1 MMDDVLVRTPKQQA
15 PRSARLGVA
24 LGMLMAGLTLR
35 PAAADANGRFP
46 TAGYFVAGPGS
57 RNDVFALRTT
67 FGLIVSRDGGRA
79 WSWVCE
85 AAYGAVG
92 ASDPTVSIGADGT
105 LVLASFTGLT
115 TSRDDYC
122 SWPTPSGVP
131 ARDFADVSNT
141 ADGRYVVALA
151 GPGGE
156 NRLYLSADG
165 GRAWEPGALLAGY
178 ATETVD
184 VAPGDPMRVYV
195 TGYASTGDP
204 VLLRSDDGG
213 RTMRETTRDF
223 LGGQNIFLAGVDP
236 TRPEVLYLRA
246 ARGLATTL
254 LRSDDGGM
262 THRVVGQT
270 ASEMLGFALSDD
282 GATVW
287 IASANRAEGLQRSE
301 RGGPWVRM
309 AADVGVKCLRYHAG
323 TLFVCADESRD
334 GFALGYS
341 HDGGDHVDPLLSLR
355 LVDGAT
361 TACGPATSVG
371 GTCPAF
377 WSSETI
383 LLRSIDASAP
393 SMPVF
398 HDASTD
404 HGVITDRGGP
414 RDVSVSPVDGMAG
427 ALDAGRPIDVTRA
440 SDIPRVIDAG
450 GIADAAVAPMP
461 QAGGCSCHVATRG
474 AQDRDRGGPALLAA
488 GLALVGRLK
497 RRSRLRSRP
506 LTGSPKGPPPR

>member
-1 MMDDVLVRTPKQQA
+1 MR
-15 PRSARLGVA
+15 VA
-24 LGMLMAGLTLR
+24 LGLLLGAVTLS
-35 PAAADANGRFP
+35 PSSADANGRFP
-46 TAGYFVAGPGS
+46 AAGYFVAGPGPRS
-57 RNDVFALRTT
+57 DVFALRTT
-67 FGLIVSRDGGRA
+67 FGVLVSRDAGRA

-85 AAYGAVG
+85 SAYGAVG
-92 ASDPTVSIGADGT
+92 SGDATISVGADGT

-115 TSRDDYC
+115 TGAGDYC
-122 SWPTPSGVP
+122 AWPPSTGAPV
-131 ARDFADVSNT
+131 RDFADISHT
-141 ADGRYVVALA
+141 ADGRSMVALA

-156 NRLYLSADG
+156 NALYLSSDAG
-165 GRAWEPGALLAGY
+165 HTWAPGARLVGY

-195 TGYASTGDP
+195 TGYASTGEP

-213 RTMRETTRDF
+213 RTARETTRDF

-236 TRPEVLYLRA
+236 TRPDVLYLRA
-246 ARGLATTL
+246 VRGLATTL

-262 THRVVGQT
+262 TLRMVGQT

-282 GATVW
+282 GTTVW
-287 IASANRAEGLQRSE
+287 IASANRAEGIQRSE
-301 RGGPWVRM
+301 GGGPWVRM
-309 AADVGVKCLRYHAG
+309 AADVGVKCLRFHAG
-323 TLFVCADESRD
+323 TLFVCADEARD

-341 HDGGDHVDPLLSLR
+341 HDGGDRVDPLLSLR
-355 LVDGAT
+355 ALDGT
-361 TACGPATSVG
+361 TSACSPSTPVG
-371 GTCPAF
+371 GTCPPRWAT
-377 WSSETI
+377 ETA

-393 SMPVF
+393 SPPVF

-427 ALDAGRPIDVTRA
+427 SLDAGRPIDVIRA
-440 SDIPRVIDAG
+440 NDIQRVNAEG

-461 QAGGCSCHVATRG
+461 PAGGCSCHVATRG
-474 AQDRDRGGPALLAA
+474 GQDRDWGSPALWSA

-506 LTGSPKGPPPR
+506 LTGSPKGSPPR